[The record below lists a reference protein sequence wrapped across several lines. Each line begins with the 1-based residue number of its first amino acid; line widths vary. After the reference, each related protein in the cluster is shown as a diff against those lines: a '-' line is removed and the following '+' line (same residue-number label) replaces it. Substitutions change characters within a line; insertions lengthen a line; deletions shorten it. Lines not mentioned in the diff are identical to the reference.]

1 MLRNLILAA
10 ALCLLPL
17 AAVAQTVPSFAPGG
31 TIALNTTAVSAR
43 VTLPVVASATTVIV
57 VNLGTNT
64 AFVALGDGTVTATIA
79 TGFPVLPQTS
89 VALTLG
95 TAVSAAAI
103 GSDRTTLRFSVGQ

>member
-31 TIALNTTAVSAR
+31 TI
-43 VTLPVVASATTVIV
+43 
-57 VNLGTNT
+57 
-64 AFVALGDGTVTATIA
+64 
-79 TGFPVLPQTS
+79 
-89 VALTLG
+89 
-95 TAVSAAAI
+95 